1 MNTIFV
7 GEAYANFGMA
17 GVIAAPIIFGVVIGI
32 VAYILPK
39 LKKTPVT
46 VLLYVEMTLM
56 FITIVEGGFVDIFY
70 NATFIIA
77 IGLALLLELVAES
90 S

>member
-1 MNTIFV
+1 
-7 GEAYANFGMA
+7 
-17 GVIAAPIIFGVVIGI
+17 
-32 VAYILPK
+32 
-39 LKKTPVT
+39 
-46 VLLYVEMTLM
+46 MTLM

-70 NATFIIA
+70 NATFIIV